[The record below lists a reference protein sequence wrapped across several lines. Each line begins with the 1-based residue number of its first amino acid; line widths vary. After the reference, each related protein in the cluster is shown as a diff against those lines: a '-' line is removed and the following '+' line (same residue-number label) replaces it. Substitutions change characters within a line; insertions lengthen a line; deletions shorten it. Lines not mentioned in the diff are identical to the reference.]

1 MLALVQMSALLTEQ
15 RLEGRAVLP
24 ELRLR
29 RAAALEELRLPPG
42 GARGHL
48 PRLLE
53 RLRVHALVRLRL
65 CRRAPQLP
73 QLRLQPRAARAVVA
87 CAVLHDLLELPQGSP
102 SSQQL
107 RLALGDEIPPSA
119 ALLRVQG
126 RRLELLRPLLN
137 VQTKVCFVLAFQEAR
152 RAAPQVRILK
162 TEIFDPGRGCAVRRL
177 PSTDLICEPVV
188 VRLPLLQLAALPAQ
202 ALVLLEEHV
211 VALGEGGE
219 EALLVRGLGATVRR
233 QEPRG
238 QAAQCLGTIC
248 GDPGHRPPVS
258 KLPVPTIR
266 LILGL
271 LATFNTHSR
280 NEATE

>member
-126 RRLELLRPLLN
+126 RRLELLRPL
-137 VQTKVCFVLAFQEAR
+137 
-152 RAAPQVRILK
+152 PQVRILK

>member
-15 RLEGRAVLP
+15 CLEGRAVLP

-29 RAAALEELRLPPG
+29 RAAALDELRLPPC

-53 RLRVHALVRLRL
+53 RPRVHALVRLRL
-65 CRRAPQLP
+65 RRRPPQLP
-73 QLRLQPRAARAVVA
+73 QLPLEPRATRDVVA
-87 CAVLHDLLELPQGSP
+87 CAVFHDLLELPQGSP

-107 RLALGDEIPPSA
+107 RLTLGDEFPPA
-119 ALLRVQG
+119 VALRRVQG
-126 RRLELLRPLLN
+126 RGLELLRPLL
-137 VQTKVCFVLAFQEAR
+137 
-152 RAAPQVRILK
+152 QVRILK

-188 VRLPLLQLAALPAQ
+188 VRLPLPQLAALPAQ
-202 ALVLLEEHV
+202 ALVLLEERV
-211 VALGEGGE
+211 VALGKGGQ
-219 EALLVRGLGATVRR
+219 EALLVRGLGVTVGG

-238 QAAQCLGTIC
+238 QATQRLGAIC
-248 GDPGHRPPVS
+248 GDPGHRPPVG
-258 KLPVPTIR
+258 KLLVPTIR

-271 LATFNTHSR
+271 LTTFRTHNR